1 MLIINIMLI
10 FKLKRLSLLPVKYTQ
25 IAMIFLLSTKN
36 ASQSAIDLTSIMVMF
51 KFSFEFLSP
60 NSLNEFLS
68 WHNDDPKMQNL
79 HFYWTSTLA
88 NYKCAVFMLFIGV
101 FIYFVLKVTLKKVGW
116 VRQMASL
123 LSTKYWLR

>member
-1 MLIINIMLI
+1 MINILLI

-36 ASQSAIDLTSIMVMF
+36 VSQPAIDLTAIMVVF

-60 NSLNEFLS
+60 RFLNDFLS

-88 NYKCAVFMLFIGV
+88 NYKCVVVMLLIGV
-101 FIYFVLKVTLKKVGW
+101 FIYFGLKVTLKKIGW
-116 VRQMASL
+116 VRQTASW
-123 LSTKYWLR
+123 LSNKYWLR